1 MQWHTGDTLWGWE
14 NRFTSQL
21 DFNYSFWDYHMPI
34 NISHFNMI
42 KSKSWEA
49 QTLCFNLFY
58 NNVLLGCGTASWPPW
73 WNDATKVK
81 VFGLNYIY
89 LHAFQYYLISIFSND
104 ALPPLQSFHYRPHQ
118 DWQRELLRSEEGIG
132 EVSNR
137 ILDKAD
143 EKCRKQNKCKEEKI
157 GNVSEEKEGSV
168 NPITENLVHTAQPLQ
183 KSENV

>member
-1 MQWHTGDTLWGWE
+1 M
-14 NRFTSQL
+14 
-21 DFNYSFWDYHMPI
+21 I
-34 NISHFNMI
+34 N
-42 KSKSWEA
+42 SKSWEA

-58 NNVLLGCGTASWPPW
+58 SNVLLGCGTASWPSW

-81 VFGLNYIY
+81 VIGCITWVGLNDIY
-89 LHAFQYYLISIFSND
+89 SQAFQCYLISIFSND
-104 ALPPLQSFHYRPHQ
+104 VISPLQSFHYRPHQ

-137 ILDKAD
+137 ISDKAD

-157 GNVSEEKEGSV
+157 SNVSEEKEGSV
-168 NPITENLVHTAQPLQ
+168 NPVTENLVHTAQPLE